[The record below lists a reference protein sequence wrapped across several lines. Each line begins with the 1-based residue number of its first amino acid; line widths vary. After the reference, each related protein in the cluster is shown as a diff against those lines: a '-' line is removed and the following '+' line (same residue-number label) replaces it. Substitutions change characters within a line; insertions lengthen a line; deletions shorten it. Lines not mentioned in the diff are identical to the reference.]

1 MKQHQG
7 IFIGQGLSQAYDGLT
22 KDTISMDD
30 ILQCEYESMM
40 DNRDEFLTQNENLTP
55 QKSITEIMQKKN
67 QVEKQ
72 IVVKRYL
79 SCKWKIQEDFEVEKI
94 GNNRFQ
100 MKKKISKKQ
109 YIIPSRPLIKNSDFI
124 FQGEYIRYIQVFD
137 MKNSKKSKSRQQQ
150 I

>member
-7 IFIGQGLSQAYDGLT
+7 IFIGQDLSQAYDNLT

-30 ILQCEYESMM
+30 ILQCEYESML
-40 DNRDEFLTQNENLTP
+40 DNRDEFLTQHENLTP

-67 QVEKQ
+67 KVEKK

-79 SCKWKIQEDFEVEKI
+79 SCKWKIQEDFEVEEI

-109 YIIPSRPLIKNSDFI
+109 YILPCRPPIKNSDFI
-124 FQGEYIRYIQVFD
+124 FQGEYMRHIQVFD
-137 MKNSKKSKSRQQQ
+137 MKKSKKSKSRQQQ